1 MTARTQG
8 GGLGVTGATWHTG
21 FQHSPVFR
29 CSSSATH
36 RALVAHSLAQ
46 SPLNEARVTPGDPL
60 LYLAILLSI
69 ISHFW
74 RYGTGRSGIGVQST
88 DPGTDEGGSAG
99 QQICLCDGH
108 SINNQPP
115 WQEKR
120 TNLGWKRTNLV
131 GNLSDAESGW
141 QEVGWEKAQ
150 KQREASTHIREVL
163 KGRQLSPRSLARM
176 SQDPGPRN
184 QVWYLQFI
192 NQEEKSKQRPR
203 NKT

>member
-1 MTARTQG
+1 MTARAQG
-8 GGLGVTGATWHTG
+8 GGRGMTGATRHTG
-21 FQHSPVFR
+21 FQHSPAFL
-29 CSSSATH
+29 CSSSPTH

-46 SPLNEARVTPGDPL
+46 SPLNKARVTPGHPL
-60 LYLAILLSI
+60 LCLAILLSI

-88 DPGTDEGGSAG
+88 DPGADEGGSAD

-108 SINNQPP
+108 SSNNQPP
-115 WQEKR
+115 WQES
-120 TNLGWKRTNLV
+120 GWKRTNLV

-150 KQREASTHIREVL
+150 KQREASIHIREVL
-163 KGRQLSPRSLARM
+163 KVRQLSPRSLARM

-184 QVWYLQFI
+184 QVRYLQFI
-192 NQEEKSKQRPR
+192 NQEKKSKQRPR